1 MTVFSYLYR
10 GFGFK
15 LKDKISK
22 DLLPIHLIFD
32 HQIMPRSRQ
41 GLHQRFEAWENQ
53 QQKIAELTT
62 FGWTVISSSE
72 ENDVSNLNVHG
83 LEGSD
88 KEMNDAVYNRFK
100 NQLKYDKDGQYE
112 TVLLWK

>member
-1 MTVFSYLYR
+1 M
-10 GFGFK
+10 GE
-15 LKDKISK
+15 
-22 DLLPIHLIFD
+22 P
-32 HQIMPRSRQ
+32 
-41 GLHQRFEAWENQ
+41 
-53 QQKIAELTT
+53 IAELTT

-100 NQLKYDKDGQYE
+100 NQLKHDKDG
-112 TVLLWK
+112 